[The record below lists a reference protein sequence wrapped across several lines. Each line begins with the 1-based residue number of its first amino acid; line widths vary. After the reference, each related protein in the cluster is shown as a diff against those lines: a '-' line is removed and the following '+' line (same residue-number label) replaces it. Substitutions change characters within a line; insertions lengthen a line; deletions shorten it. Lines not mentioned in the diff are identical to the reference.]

1 MKSEIETAA
10 IETAAIPEIKTAK
23 IKTAKIKT
31 VKITAENPTTSFT
44 GLSLYPKYTGKIP
57 AEITANYPE
66 FSEISNR
73 LHGFGYSPTKFFFSY
88 APDLKKPSNRI
99 GEQFFITPTGKISSP
114 PKNHGDFLKSNR
126 LPFDAPGNY
135 FTLFP
140 ETKSLFS
147 RIAKNGGGNITLN
160 ISYAPTKN
168 LNTRREIIITFSLKP

>member
-23 IKTAKIKT
+23 IKTAKKT
-31 VKITAENPTTSFT
+31 PTENPTISHT
-44 GLSLYPKYTGKIP
+44 GLSLYPTYTGKIP
-57 AEITANYPE
+57 NEITANYPE
-66 FSEISNR
+66 FGDISNR
-73 LHGFGYSPTKFFFSY
+73 LHSYGFSPTKFFFSY
-88 APDLKKPSNRI
+88 APDLKKPSKRI
-99 GEQFFITPTGKISSP
+99 GEQFFITPSGKITTP
-114 PKNHGDFLKSNR
+114 PKNHADFLKSDR
-126 LPFDAPGNY
+126 LPFDKPGNY

>member
-1 MKSEIETAA
+1 MKTETITA
-10 IETAAIPEIKTAK
+10 ETITADITAKKITAKKTAVK
-23 IKTAKIKT
+23 KT
-31 VKITAENPTTSFT
+31 VKITAENPSTSFT
-44 GLSLYPKYTGKIP
+44 GLSLYPVYTGKIP
-57 AEITANYPE
+57 NEITGNYPE
-66 FSEISNR
+66 FSEIASR
-73 LHGFGYSPTKFFFSY
+73 LHSYGFSPTKFFFSY
-88 APDLKKPSNRI
+88 SPDLKKPSKRI
-99 GEQFFITPTGKISSP
+99 GEQFFITPAGKISTP

-126 LPFDAPGNY
+126 LPFENPGNY